1 MGFLGKIFNDV
12 VDIVAAPVK
21 LVAKVTDDVTG
32 SEIQDWV
39 DETKDSVKA
48 EDQD

>member
-1 MGFLGKIFNDV
+1 MGLLRNIFNDV
-12 VDIVAAPVK
+12 VEIVSTPVK

-39 DETKDSVKA
+39 EETKEAVKVK
-48 EDQD
+48 E